1 MSKIKDLSISYTPTD
16 KVKSFFSKKQCFGNL
31 TFKFT
36 SEDSAKGFRE
46 NIEKTGLS
54 EIFENT
60 DVGLTISVKPSS
72 GKGTKGAYIA
82 GKGEIAINCGDE
94 STAAAFKTMLF
105 GGALDMAVHY
115 KGVSAIYFT
124 KDYTNKLQQGEKID
138 INLHDSSSSLS
149 SSTLSSSYSDSAS
162 SSSSG
167 SLSSSSSEDWK
178 DSGYT
183 SKEEYEG
190 AVEKWNDNPGIV
202 AVPTYSSKSVIAK
215 NCKSDFKEV
224 GIKASYTP
232 NKGKPSEIGI
242 LSFKFDSLP
251 LKNKFMGKMK
261 EGGLSEIFENTDGGL
276 TISVKPSSG
285 KGAKGAYIAGKGEI
299 AINCG
304 SEEAAATFKT
314 ALFGDVPDI
323 AFKDKSAIYFT
334 KDCTAK
340 LYQQQEIDI
349 NWLDSS
355 SPLSSSSL
363 SSSYSDSSS
372 SSCSESL
379 SSLMSSTLS
388 TGSLDSSSTVSEPS
402 IIGESVSHSQEAG
415 S

>member
-1 MSKIKDLSISYTPTD
+1 MSKSKDLSISYTPTD
-16 KVKSFFSKKQCFGNL
+16 KLKSFFSKKQRFGNL

-36 SEDSAKGFRE
+36 SEDSEKDFIE
-46 NIEKTGLS
+46 NMEKVGLS

-60 DVGLTISVKPSS
+60 DV
-72 GKGTKGAYIA
+72 
-82 GKGEIAINCGDE
+82 
-94 STAAAFKTMLF
+94 
-105 GGALDMAVHY
+105 
-115 KGVSAIYFT
+115 
-124 KDYTNKLQQGEKID
+124 
-138 INLHDSSSSLS
+138 
-149 SSTLSSSYSDSAS
+149 
-162 SSSSG
+162 
-167 SLSSSSSEDWK
+167 
-178 DSGYT
+178 
-183 SKEEYEG
+183 
-190 AVEKWNDNPGIV
+190 
-202 AVPTYSSKSVIAK
+202 
-215 NCKSDFKEV
+215 
-224 GIKASYTP
+224 
-232 NKGKPSEIGI
+232 
-242 LSFKFDSLP
+242 
-251 LKNKFMGKMK
+251 
-261 EGGLSEIFENTDGGL
+261 GL

-304 SEEAAATFKT
+304 SEEAAIIFKT
-314 ALFGDVPDI
+314 KLLGGVPGI
-323 AFKDKSAIYFT
+323 AVNFKGKSAIYFT

-340 LYQQQEIDI
+340 LYQKQEIDI
-349 NWLDSS
+349 NWFDSS

>member
-1 MSKIKDLSISYTPTD
+1 MSKSKDLSISYTPVTD
-16 KVKSFFSKKQCFGNL
+16 KLASFFSKKQRFGNL

-36 SEDSAKGFRE
+36 SEDSEKDFIE
-46 NIEKTGLS
+46 NMEKIGLS

-72 GKGTKGAYIA
+72 GKG
-82 GKGEIAINCGDE
+82 
-94 STAAAFKTMLF
+94 
-105 GGALDMAVHY
+105 
-115 KGVSAIYFT
+115 
-124 KDYTNKLQQGEKID
+124 
-138 INLHDSSSSLS
+138 
-149 SSTLSSSYSDSAS
+149 
-162 SSSSG
+162 
-167 SLSSSSSEDWK
+167 
-178 DSGYT
+178 
-183 SKEEYEG
+183 
-190 AVEKWNDNPGIV
+190 
-202 AVPTYSSKSVIAK
+202 
-215 NCKSDFKEV
+215 
-224 GIKASYTP
+224 
-232 NKGKPSEIGI
+232 
-242 LSFKFDSLP
+242 
-251 LKNKFMGKMK
+251 
-261 EGGLSEIFENTDGGL
+261 
-276 TISVKPSSG
+276 
-285 KGAKGAYIAGKGEI
+285 AKGAYIAKNGEI
-299 AINCG
+299 ATNCG
-304 SEEAAATFKT
+304 SQEAAATFKT

-402 IIGESVSHSQEAG
+402 IIRESVSHSEHG
-415 S
+415 DS

>member
-1 MSKIKDLSISYTPTD
+1 MSKSKDLSISYTPTD

-36 SEDSAKGFRE
+36 SEDSAKGFRKHMKE
-46 NIEKTGLS
+46 GGLS

-60 DVGLTISVKPSS
+60 DGGLTISVKPSS
-72 GKGTKGAYIA
+72 GKGAKGAYIA

-149 SSTLSSSYSDSAS
+149 SSTLSSSYSDS
-162 SSSSG
+162 
-167 SLSSSSSEDWK
+167 
-178 DSGYT
+178 
-183 SKEEYEG
+183 
-190 AVEKWNDNPGIV
+190 
-202 AVPTYSSKSVIAK
+202 
-215 NCKSDFKEV
+215 
-224 GIKASYTP
+224 
-232 NKGKPSEIGI
+232 
-242 LSFKFDSLP
+242 
-251 LKNKFMGKMK
+251 
-261 EGGLSEIFENTDGGL
+261 
-276 TISVKPSSG
+276 
-285 KGAKGAYIAGKGEI
+285 
-299 AINCG
+299 
-304 SEEAAATFKT
+304 
-314 ALFGDVPDI
+314 
-323 AFKDKSAIYFT
+323 
-334 KDCTAK
+334 
-340 LYQQQEIDI
+340 
-349 NWLDSS
+349 
-355 SPLSSSSL
+355 
-363 SSSYSDSSS
+363 SS